1 MNIQSKAIVSLI
13 LLAVLSGQA
22 FAKNKQS
29 SEGKPPPRPE
39 FSEIDINEDG
49 DVDIDEFS
57 SLQLPFGDHQTVFD
71 NIDADNNG
79 IITEEEFKNHKPPRP
94 PRK

>member
-1 MNIQSKAIVSLI
+1 MSDRAPAENVLEAILYNCQQYKEKTALHWV
-13 LLAVLSGQA
+13 
-22 FAKNKQS
+22 
-29 SEGKPPPRPE
+29 
-39 FSEIDINEDG
+39 NEDG